1 MGNLSRRSVLRSSLG
16 LAAAGTLARP
26 YVAKAAATTAEV
38 WWVQGFVPEE
48 DVSFKKVVADYEKA
62 SGNKIDFS
70 IIPFAPG
77 RQKIVAAMTSGI
89 VPDMFT
95 NNPAEITAIYA
106 WDDKLVDVTEV
117 VETQKEEYTETSL
130 LNTYCY
136 NNVAKKRSFYGVP
149 YTTAT
154 LPNHVWRPLVEKA
167 GYKMEDIPK
176 TWDAYYDFFK
186 EVQKKLRAGA
196 ARNVYGLG
204 LNVTT
209 NGNDP
214 NNVFNYFLI
223 AYGGQGIVTKDGKL
237 HLDDPQVRE
246 AAIKA
251 LTYPATAYTQG
262 FVPPGA
268 INWNDADDNN
278 AFHAKQIVMDLDG
291 TISTQ
296 VAGLSQGKKADYDDI
311 VTMGLALSNDGKP
324 VPSQANSV
332 SGLVPKNAKN
342 VTVAKEFLKFVV
354 QPKVC
359 NELF

>member
-1 MGNLSRRSVLRSSLG
+1 MSHLTRRSLLKGSASL
-16 LAAAGTLARP
+16 LAAGTLARP
-26 YVAKAAATTAEV
+26 FIANAAATTAEV

-62 SGNKIDFS
+62 SGNKIDLS
-70 IIPFAPG
+70 IIPCAPG

-106 WDDKLVDVTEV
+106 RDDKLADVTDV

-149 YTTAT
+149 FTTAT

-167 GYKMEDIPK
+167 GHKMEDIPK

-186 EVQKKLRAGA
+186 EVQKKLRAQGV
-196 ARNVYGLG
+196 RNVYGLG

-223 AYGGQGIVTKDGKL
+223 AYGGSGIVTKDGKL
-237 HLDDPQVRE
+237 HLDDPKVKE
-246 AAIKA
+246 AVIKA
-251 LTYPATAYTQG
+251 LTYPATAYKEG
-262 FVPPGA
+262 FIPPGA
-268 INWNDADDNN
+268 INWNESDEHN
-278 AFHAKQIVMDLDG
+278 AFK
-291 TISTQ
+291 
-296 VAGLSQGKKADYDDI
+296 
-311 VTMGLALSNDGKP
+311 
-324 VPSQANSV
+324 
-332 SGLVPKNAKN
+332 
-342 VTVAKEFLKFVV
+342 
-354 QPKVC
+354 
-359 NELF
+359 